1 MMKNYLFH
9 SGSFF
14 GFHVCMLV
22 IICICIYIY
31 VSSLLDPFP
40 FCPFH
45 YSLFF
50 FFFFFLRQLFFFFC
64 FWFFFFFFFLKFFFF
79 LFSSIIIIFMFLL
92 FIFYKLCALFLFV
105 QSITRNPILI
115 VRNEMALLFFSVQG
129 QAAAAQCSAVS
140 HKKRIPCSS
149 THECFIHQQ
158 FFSYFLHGFQFYFF
172 FPSVFEL
179 YIWISR
185 TRKEK
190 MKCL

>member
-1 MMKNYLFH
+1 MHIYIRVITFGPISFLSLSLF
-9 SGSFF
+9 SFF
-14 GFHVCMLV
+14 FFFFFFQKFL
-22 IICICIYIY
+22 
-31 VSSLLDPFP
+31 F
-40 FCPFH
+40 F
-45 YSLFF
+45 LFF
-50 FFFFFLRQLFFFFC
+50 FFFFFLIFFKFFFFT
-64 FWFFFFFFFLKFFFF
+64 FIYYNFFFFFF
-79 LFSSIIIIFMFLL
+79 FSSIIIIFMFLL

>member
-50 FFFFFLRQLFFFFC
+50 FFFF
-64 FWFFFFFFFLKFFFF
+64 
-79 LFSSIIIIFMFLL
+79 FSSIIIIFMFLL